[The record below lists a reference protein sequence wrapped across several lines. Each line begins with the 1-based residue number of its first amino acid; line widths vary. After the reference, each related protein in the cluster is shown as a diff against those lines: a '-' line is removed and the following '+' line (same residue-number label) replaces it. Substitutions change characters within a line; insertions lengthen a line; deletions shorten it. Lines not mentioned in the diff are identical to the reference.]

1 MQLEEEEADGVSPM
15 PPPASPSSLFPRDVI
30 VSSAISL
37 ADAISIIAFPVN

>member
-15 PPPASPSSLFPRDVI
+15 PPASPSSLFPRDVI
-30 VSSAISL
+30 VSPAISP